1 MGQKRHWL
9 QATVERNEDNT
20 LQIKW
25 ENNIEEVRI
34 YWSTSPDHIEENGE
48 LLATVN
54 GESSYTIENPSENE
68 RPYFRLVGSNGQAVT
83 VAERRL
89 PLQGAFNFRDMGGYE
104 TTEGRKVKWG
114 KLYRS
119 EELAGLTE
127 WDIAYLQKSGLKL
140 ICDYRT
146 DFEVKHKPNPEIT
159 GARQVCLPVMQ
170 DLAKDLNIN
179 EFFQVGDL
187 SMLGKPGEYLVKMN
201 QDFVSGN
208 EAFVSFLNLAQDP
221 ENLPLVNHCTA
232 GKDRTGF
239 GSALL
244 LLLLG
249 VPEKTVMEDYLLSNG
264 FREKLNEK
272 MMAFLGA
279 KLQNDESR
287 AILGAMFEA
296 RAEYLQAAIDE
307 VKKQYGSVE
316 AYAEKALGFT
326 KESLEEMKE
335 LLLEEK

>member
-1 MGQKRHWL
+1 MQFLGRKRCPVNAIFADAPADH
-9 QATVERNEDNT
+9 NNDIT
-20 LQIKW
+20 L
-25 ENNIEEVRI
+25 
-34 YWSTSPDHIEENGE
+34 TSPGIS
-48 LLATVN
+48 L
-54 GESSYTIENPSENE
+54 
-68 RPYFRLVGSNGQAVT
+68 
-83 VAERRL
+83 
-89 PLQGAFNFRDMGGYE
+89 
-104 TTEGRKVKWG
+104 EG
-114 KLYRS
+114 LM
-119 EELAGLTE
+119 
-127 WDIAYLQKSGLKL
+127 LKL
-140 ICDYRT
+140 KLQYFGHLMRRVDSLEKTLMLGWI
-146 DFEVKHKPNPEIT
+146 EVKHKPNPEIT

-208 EAFVSFLNLAQDP
+208 EAFVSFLNLAQNP

-296 RAEYLQAAIDE
+296 RAEYLQAAIGE
-307 VKKQYGSVE
+307 IQKQYGSVE

-326 KESLEEMKE
+326 KESLEQMKV
-335 LLLEEK
+335 LLLEDK